1 MEAFS
6 QLLNGQIA
14 GILNSLAKAMGY
26 TPTAPIHDL
35 QQPSSSQLAAERSLL
50 NDCSLTLVYKLF
62 STQCTHGGVSF
73 ETPIVYQFPGELPT
87 ELLSVIIPV
96 KYVILKSKLS

>member
-1 MEAFS
+1 MMLKQPTLTFHGLTVGKDSLVGERLGLRFGRIFMEELECFF
-6 QLLNGQIA
+6 LEGK
-14 GILNSLAKAMGY
+14 GMG
-26 TPTAPIHDL
+26 
-35 QQPSSSQLAAERSLL
+35 R
-50 NDCSLTLVYKLF
+50 
-62 STQCTHGGVSF
+62 GVSF

>member
-1 MEAFS
+1 MVANLDVAVAEFVLPS
-6 QLLNGQIA
+6 WE
-14 GILNSLAKAMGY
+14 
-26 TPTAPIHDL
+26 DL
-35 QQPSSSQLAAERSLL
+35 S
-50 NDCSLTLVYKLF
+50 
-62 STQCTHGGVSF
+62 VSF